1 MFVSARLAAAFAVVS
16 SVAFGT
22 APAFAADLYDPPRAH
37 APYYDDP
44 DDAEPYEDRADTRS
58 DYERYSQPPADFQPP
73 YRPRVATRVP
83 KSFDESE
90 IYRRTDVEPPYEA
103 AEGYD
108 ECVPRRVARR
118 RLIRNGWDDFRDL
131 QVRGRIVLVRARSP
145 SGRPF
150 DLTIDRCS
158 GDIVD
163 ARPLRSRIY
172 DEFAYDRRPYRR
184 WPY

>member
-16 SVAFGT
+16 SMAFGS
-22 APAFAADLYDPPRAH
+22 APAFAADLYDPPRAQ

-44 DDAEPYEDRADTRS
+44 YAADSYGDRADTRS
-58 DYERYSQPPADFQPP
+58 DYERYSQPPEDFEPP
-73 YRPRVATRVP
+73 YRPRVAVRDP

-90 IYRRTDVEPPYEA
+90 IYRRDYVEPPYEA

-108 ECVPRRVARR
+108 GCVPRRVARR
-118 RLIRNGWDDFRDL
+118 RLIRNGWNDFRDL
-131 QVRGRIVLVRARSP
+131 EVRGRVVLIRARSP

-163 ARPLRSRIY
+163 ARPLRPRIY
-172 DEFAYDRRPYRR
+172 NEFAYDRRPFRR